1 MKVAYKSGVLYSS
14 VLTIMFLLNCS
25 PKVRINGGGYTSVE
39 ILKSDV
45 VMLASDEFEGREVGT
60 PGEYKAALFISGRM
74 SDIGLQPVGVDGYW
88 QYFSKR
94 MKANPHSQD
103 DHPDDKVIEGRN
115 VIGLLDNG
123 SDQYVVIGAHYDHLG
138 YGEQGSLHSGERAI
152 HHGADDNASGV
163 AILLNLASKLA
174 DNGKKEH
181 YNYLF
186 IAFSGEEKG
195 LWGSN
200 FFVKNPPFELDK
212 INYMINMD
220 MVGRLNHEKSLAVH
234 GTGTSSVFPAI
245 LSEYNRYGF
254 DLILSES
261 GVGPSDHTSFYLEN
275 IPVLHFFTG
284 QHADYHK
291 PSDTPEKL
299 NYAGMMAISDYI
311 YDLIIDLDKSKKLP
325 FIKTKDE
332 SRDSPRFQVT
342 LGVIPDYLYQ
352 GKGMRVDGV
361 REGKPAYI
369 GGLVK
374 GDIIVKMDDLDIV
387 DMMTYMEALAHFS
400 SGQSIAITILRGN
413 EPIIKTLTFD

>member
-1 MKVAYKSGVLYSS
+1 MKVINRSAFLYCY
-14 VLTIMFLLNCS
+14 VFTFLFLINCS
-25 PKVRINGGGYTSVE
+25 PKVRVNGGGYTSVE

-74 SDIGLQPVGVDGYW
+74 SDIGLAAGGSDGYW
-88 QYFSKR
+88 QNFSKR
-94 MKANPHSQD
+94 MKANPHSHD
-103 DHPDDKVIEGRN
+103 DHPDDKVIEGKN

-138 YGEQGSLHSGERAI
+138 FGEQGSLHSGERAI

-163 AILLNLASKLA
+163 AIMLNLASKLA
-174 DNGKKEH
+174 ENGKKEN

-200 FFVKNPPFELDK
+200 FFVKNPPFEIDK

-220 MVGRLNHEKSLAVH
+220 MVGRLNPEKSLAIH
-234 GTGTSSVFPAI
+234 GTGTYSAFPA
-245 LSEYNRYGF
+245 LLNEHNRYGF

-284 QHADYHK
+284 QHEDYHK

-299 NYAGMMAISDYI
+299 NYEGMMAISEFI
-311 YDLIIDLDKSKKLP
+311 YNMINDLDKRKKLP
-325 FIKTKDE
+325 FTKTKDE

-352 GKGMRVDGV
+352 GQGMRVDGV
-361 REGKPAYI
+361 REGKPAHN
-369 GGLVK
+369 GGIMK
-374 GDIIVKMDDLDIV
+374 GDIIVKMDELDIV
-387 DMMTYMEALAHFS
+387 DMMTYMEALAYFS
-400 SGQSIAITILRGN
+400 AGQSISVTVLRG
-413 EPIIKTLTFD
+413 EETIIKNLTLD